1 MKLPST
7 LQRIAGKKRFFFFPN
22 LDTIILCTYN
32 TDPTPLP
39 NRGIY
44 EAATINYYCK
54 YYSLQ

>member
-32 TDPTPLP
+32 TDPADSAPKI
-39 NRGIY
+39 NRGMVS
-44 EAATINYYCK
+44 TK
-54 YYSLQ
+54 QLQLLL

>member
-39 NRGIY
+39 KT
-44 EAATINYYCK
+44 EVSTK
-54 YYSLQ
+54 QLQ